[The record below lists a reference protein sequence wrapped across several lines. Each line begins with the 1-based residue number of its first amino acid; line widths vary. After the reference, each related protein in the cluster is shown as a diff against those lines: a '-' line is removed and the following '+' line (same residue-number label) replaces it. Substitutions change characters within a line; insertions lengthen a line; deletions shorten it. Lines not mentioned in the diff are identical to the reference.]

1 MEIKCPR
8 LQISCGRLTR
18 VQLFIDTDQKDED
31 PVARYNSYKMLS
43 LVAPV
48 FTEHFMPK

>member
-1 MEIKCPR
+1 MFEASYFLREPHQSVAIH
-8 LQISCGRLTR
+8 GH
-18 VQLFIDTDQKDED
+18 TDHMDEN
-31 PVARYNSYKMLS
+31 PVASYNIYRMLS